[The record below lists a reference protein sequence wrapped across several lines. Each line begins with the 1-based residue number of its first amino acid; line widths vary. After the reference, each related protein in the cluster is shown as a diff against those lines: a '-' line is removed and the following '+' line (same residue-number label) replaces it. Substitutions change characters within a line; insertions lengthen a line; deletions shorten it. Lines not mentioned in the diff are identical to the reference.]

1 VAYIYVLRSGEPG
14 VFKVGKADSPEDRL
28 AGLQTGNPGL
38 CLHLS
43 AETEYAHQAE
53 TYLKR
58 IFRSKN
64 VAREFYQLS
73 DAELAEAWQRMLA
86 YIAEDVPAQE
96 EASRL
101 AAAQSDGSTLPP
113 SEEQKHWYTRL
124 REARVRQDLAG
135 FDRTRLENRLK
146 SSMGTASVLDGIAT
160 WKSRE
165 VSRFDEAEF
174 VEQYPDVYERYCRTI
189 QVQEL
194 DLAKACGRRAQV
206 VRRVHPD
213 LMDPDLPVAVARSS
227 SNLSEATRAWAPW

>member
-1 VAYIYVLRSGEPG
+1 MPSVTESEAEPVAYVYVLRSSEPG

-58 IFRSKN
+58 ILRSKN

-73 DAELAEAWQRMLA
+73 DDELAEAWQRMLG
-86 YIAEDVPAQE
+86 YITEDVPAQK
-96 EASRL
+96 EASQL
-101 AAAQSDGSTLPP
+101 AAAQSDGTTLPP
-113 SEEQKHWYTRL
+113 SEEQKRWYKQL

-135 FDRTRLENRLK
+135 IDRTRLENRLK

-174 VEQYPDVYERYCRTI
+174 AEQYPDVYERYCRTI

-194 DLAKACGRRAQV
+194 DWAKLAEEEPKLYREFTQTSWIRTF
-206 VRRVHPD
+206 R
-213 LMDPDLPVAVARSS
+213 LL
-227 SNLSEATRAWAPW
+227 